1 LARRNVLRFPIPG
14 LSKGNKSAGK
24 RARIDVFQQLRRRR
38 MTENQSDSATVG
50 RACVGAVLI
59 GLLLGLSACDQF
71 DTEKIAESCVTSA
84 IKHGE
89 PYGNAK
95 ERANAEAQL
104 KEYCARA
111 AGSKRP

>member
-1 LARRNVLRFPIPG
+1 LALRNVQSSPVTG

-24 RARIDVFQQLRRRR
+24 HAKMSVSQRIQRRR
-38 MTENQSDSATVG
+38 MTENQLDSATVG
-50 RACVGAVLI
+50 RACARAVLI

-95 ERANAEAQL
+95 ERADAEAQL

-111 AGSKRP
+111 AASKRP